1 MSSQSA
7 VAYVTETTEILFVS
21 VDQALLRCRDEHND
35 VINVGCYA
43 TDSWRWRSG
52 DFTTL

>member
-21 VDQALLRCRDEHND
+21 VDVTLLRCRDEHND

-52 DFTTL
+52 DFMTL